1 MELPDTSKVFDIKN
15 KVALITGATGGFGTI
30 ACKTMA
36 AAGAKVALAGRRIER
51 LEQTVA
57 EIKADGGEAIAVQT
71 DVTKEEDLSNLMD
84 KAIEEFGSLN
94 VVLANAGRFADSLMI
109 NTDKNTGKVKSV
121 MSTEQFKAVVDTN
134 LIGTFLTLREA
145 ARRMADN
152 GWEGLLLITSSIN
165 STGQIGQLNYS
176 STKVALTLWPKILVG
191 EFHLK
196 HLPIRVVG
204 VSPGYTATE
213 ILKGMNE
220 AALEAVLKDVH
231 VGHLVEPEELASTIK
246 HVITNDS
253 IDGTTIEVTGGL
265 VYGPRARAK

>member
-1 MELPDTSKVFDIKN
+1 MDVKGSV
-15 KVALITGATGGFGTI
+15 VVITGGGTGIG
-30 ACKTMA
+30 A
-36 AAGAKVALAGRRIER
+36 AVAKNLAEDGAKVVLAGRRIER
-51 LEQTVA
+51 LEQTVK
-57 EIKADGGEAIAVQT
+57 EIKETGNEAIAVQT
-71 DVTKEEDLSNLMD
+71 DVTKEEDQSKLMD
-84 KAIEEFGSLN
+84 KAIKTFGSLD
-94 VVLANAGRFADSLMI
+94 VVLANAGRFADNLMI
-109 NTDKNTGKVKSV
+109 NTDKNTGKVKSF
-121 MSTEQFKAVVDTN
+121 MTTEQFKSVVDTN
-134 LIGTFLTLREA
+134 LTGTFLTLREA
-145 ARRMADN
+145 ARRMVDS
-152 GWEGLLLITSSIN
+152 GKEGLLLITSSIN

-220 AALEAVLKDVH
+220 TALEAILKDVH
-231 VGHLVEPEELASTIK
+231 VGHLVEPEELAGTIK

>member
-1 MELPDTSKVFDIKN
+1 M
-15 KVALITGATGGFGTI
+15 
-30 ACKTMA
+30 
-36 AAGAKVALAGRRIER
+36 
-51 LEQTVA
+51 A

-71 DVTKEEDLSNLMD
+71 DVTNESDVSSLMN
-84 KAIEEFGSLN
+84 KAVETFGSIN
-94 VVLANAGRFADSLMI
+94 VVLANAGRFNDSLMI
-109 NTDKNTGKVKSV
+109 NTDKEGKVKSV
-121 MSTEQFKAVVDTN
+121 MSTEKFKSVVDTN

-145 ARRMADN
+145 AHRMADN
-152 GWEGLLLITSSIN
+152 GWEGLLMITSSIN

-204 VSPGYTATE
+204 ISPGYTATE

-265 VYGPRARAK
+265 VYGPRSRAK

>member
-1 MELPDTSKVFDIKN
+1 MEVKGSV
-15 KVALITGATGGFGTI
+15 VVITGGGTGIG
-30 ACKTMA
+30 A
-36 AAGAKVALAGRRIER
+36 AVAKNLAEDKAKVVLAGRRIER
-51 LEQTVA
+51 LEQTVK
-57 EIKADGGEAIAVQT
+57 EIKEAGGEAIAVQT
-71 DVTKEEDLSNLMD
+71 DVTKEEDQSALMD
-84 KAIEEFGSLN
+84 KALETFGSLD
-94 VVLANAGRFADSLMI
+94 VVLANAGRFNDSLMI
-109 NTDKNTGKVKSV
+109 NTDKATGKVKNV
-121 MSTEQFKAVVDTN
+121 MTTEQFKSVVDTN

-145 ARRMADN
+145 ARRMADS
-152 GWEGLLLITSSIN
+152 GKEGLLLITSSIN

-220 AALEAVLKDVH
+220 TALEVILKDVH
-231 VGHLVEPEELASTIK
+231 VGHLVEPEELAGTIK
-246 HVITNDS
+246 HVISNDS

>member
-1 MELPDTSKVFDIKN
+1 MDVN
-15 KVALITGATGGFGTI
+15 GCVVAITGGGTGIG
-30 ACKTMA
+30 AAVAKDLA

-51 LEQTVA
+51 LEKTVA
-57 EIKADGGEAIAVQT
+57 EIKEAGGDAIAVQT
-71 DVTKEEDLSNLMD
+71 DVTKEEDLANLMD
-84 KAIEEFGSLN
+84 KAIETFGQLN
-94 VVLANAGRFADSLMI
+94 VVLANAGRFNDSLMI
-109 NTDKNTGKVKSV
+109 NTDRATGKVKNV
-121 MSTEQFKAVVDTN
+121 MSLEQFQSVVDTN
-134 LIGTFLTLREA
+134 LIGTFLTLREG
-145 ARRMADN
+145 ARRMVDN

-165 STGQIGQLNYS
+165 STGQVGQLNYS

-220 AALEAVLKDVH
+220 TALEAVLKDVH

-246 HVITNDS
+246 HVIANDS

-265 VYGPRARAK
+265 VYGPRSRAK

>member
-1 MELPDTSKVFDIKN
+1 VDVKGSV
-15 KVALITGATGGFGTI
+15 VVITGGGTGIG
-30 ACKTMA
+30 A
-36 AAGAKVALAGRRIER
+36 AVAKNLAEDGAKVVLAGRRIER
-51 LEQTVA
+51 LEQTVK
-57 EIKADGGEAIAVQT
+57 EIKEAGSEAIAVQT
-71 DVTKEEDLSNLMD
+71 DVTKEEDQSKLMD
-84 KAIEEFGSLN
+84 KAIETFGSLD
-94 VVLANAGRFADSLMI
+94 VVLANAGRFADNLMI
-109 NTDKNTGKVKSV
+109 NTDRNTGKVKSFTT
-121 MSTEQFKAVVDTN
+121 TEQFKSVVDTN
-134 LIGTFLTLREA
+134 LTGTFLTLREA
-145 ARRMADN
+145 ARRMVDS
-152 GWEGLLLITSSIN
+152 GKEGLLLITSSIN

-220 AALEAVLKDVH
+220 TALEAILKDVH
-231 VGHLVEPEELASTIK
+231 VGHLVEPEELAGTIK

>member
-1 MELPDTSKVFDIKN
+1 MDVKGSV
-15 KVALITGATGGFGTI
+15 VVITGGGTGICAAVAKNLATD
-30 ACKTMA
+30 
-36 AAGAKVALAGRRIER
+36 GAKVVLAGRRIER
-51 LEQTVA
+51 LEQTVK
-57 EIKADGGEAIAVQT
+57 EIKETGGKAIAVQT
-71 DVTKEEDLSNLMD
+71 DVTKEEDQSKLMD
-84 KAIEEFGSLN
+84 KAIETFGSLD

-109 NTDKNTGKVKSV
+109 NTDKSTGKVKSF
-121 MSTEQFKAVVDTN
+121 MTTEQFKAVVDTN

-145 ARRMADN
+145 ARRMVD
-152 GWEGLLLITSSIN
+152 GGKEGLLLITSSIN

-220 AALEAVLKDVH
+220 TAMEVILKDVH

-246 HVITNDS
+246 HVIANDS

>member
-1 MELPDTSKVFDIKN
+1 MDVKGSV
-15 KVALITGATGGFGTI
+15 VVITGGGTGIGAAVATNL
-30 ACKTMA
+30 A
-36 AAGAKVALAGRRIER
+36 AEGAKVVLAGRRIER
-51 LEQTVA
+51 LEKTVA
-57 EIKADGGEAIAVQT
+57 EITAAGGEAIAVQT
-71 DVTKEEDLSNLMD
+71 DVTKEEDMSALMD
-84 KAIEEFGSLN
+84 KAIETYGSLN

-109 NTDKNTGKVKSV
+109 NTDKATGKVKSV
-121 MSTEQFKAVVDTN
+121 MSADQFRSVLDTN
-134 LIGTFLTLREA
+134 LTGTFLTLREA

-204 VSPGYTATE
+204 ISPGYTATD
-213 ILKGMNE
+213 ILKGMND
-220 AALEAVLKDVH
+220 AAMEAVLKDVH
-231 VGHLVEPEELASTIK
+231 VGHLVQPDELASTIK

>member
-1 MELPDTSKVFDIKN
+1 MEVRGSV
-15 KVALITGATGGFGTI
+15 VVITGGGTGIG
-30 ACKTMA
+30 A
-36 AAGAKVALAGRRIER
+36 AVAKDLAAEGAKVALAGRRIER
-51 LEQTVA
+51 LQQTVE
-57 EIKADGGEAIAVQT
+57 EIKAAGGEAIAVQT
-71 DVTKEEDLSNLMD
+71 DVTKEEDQSALMD
-84 KAIEEFGSLN
+84 KAVETFGSLN
-94 VVLANAGRFADSLMI
+94 IVLANAGLFADSLMI
-109 NTDKNTGKVKSV
+109 NTDKETGKVKNV
-121 MSTEQFKAVVDTN
+121 MTLEQFRSVVDTN
-134 LIGTFLTLREA
+134 LIGTFLTLREG
-145 ARRMADN
+145 ARRMVDG
-152 GWEGLLLITSSIN
+152 GWPGLLLITSSIN

-231 VGHLVEPEELASTIK
+231 VGHLVEPEELSSTIK
-246 HVITNDS
+246 HIITNDS

>member
-1 MELPDTSKVFDIKN
+1 VDVKGSV
-15 KVALITGATGGFGTI
+15 VVITGGGTGIG
-30 ACKTMA
+30 A
-36 AAGAKVALAGRRIER
+36 AVAKNLAEDGAKVVLAGRRIER
-51 LEQTVA
+51 LEQTVK
-57 EIKADGGEAIAVQT
+57 EIKETGNEAIAVQT
-71 DVTKEEDLSNLMD
+71 DVTKEEDQSKLMD
-84 KAIEEFGSLN
+84 KAIKTFGSLD
-94 VVLANAGRFADSLMI
+94 VVLANAGRFADNLMI
-109 NTDKNTGKVKSV
+109 NTDKNTGKVKSF
-121 MSTEQFKAVVDTN
+121 MTTEQFKSVVDTN
-134 LIGTFLTLREA
+134 LTGTFLTLREA
-145 ARRMADN
+145 ARRMVDS
-152 GWEGLLLITSSIN
+152 GKEGLLLITSSIN

-220 AALEAVLKDVH
+220 TALEAILKDVH
-231 VGHLVEPEELASTIK
+231 VGHLVEPEELAGTIK

>member
-1 MELPDTSKVFDIKN
+1 VDVKGSVI
-15 KVALITGATGGFGTI
+15 VITGGGTGIG
-30 ACKTMA
+30 AAVAKNMA
-36 AAGAKVALAGRRIER
+36 EDRAKVVLAGRRIER
-51 LEQTVA
+51 LQQTVK
-57 EIKADGGEAIAVQT
+57 EIKETGGEAIAVQT
-71 DVTKEEDLSNLMD
+71 DVTKEEDQSKLMD
-84 KAIEEFGSLN
+84 KAIETFGSLD

-109 NTDKNTGKVKSV
+109 NTDKSTGKVKNF
-121 MSTEQFKAVVDTN
+121 MTTEQFKSVVDTN

-145 ARRMADN
+145 ARRMVDS
-152 GWEGLLLITSSIN
+152 GKEGLLLITSSIN

-220 AALEAVLKDVH
+220 TALEAILKDVH

>member
-1 MELPDTSKVFDIKN
+1 MDVKGSV
-15 KVALITGATGGFGTI
+15 VVITGGGTGIG
-30 ACKTMA
+30 ASVAKNLA
-36 AAGAKVALAGRRIER
+36 EDGAKVVLAGRRIER
-51 LEQTVA
+51 LEQTVKK
-57 EIKADGGEAIAVQT
+57 IKEAGDEAIAVQT
-71 DVTKEEDLSNLMD
+71 DVTNEEDQSKLMD
-84 KAIEEFGSLN
+84 KAIDTFGSLD
-94 VVLANAGRFADSLMI
+94 VVLANAGRFDDSLML
-109 NTDKNTGKVKSV
+109 NTDKSTGKVRSF
-121 MSTEQFKAVVDTN
+121 MTTNQFRSVVDTN
-134 LIGTFLTLREA
+134 LIGTFITLREA
-145 ARRMADN
+145 ARRMVDS
-152 GWEGLLLITSSIN
+152 GKEGLLLITSSIN

-204 VSPGYTATE
+204 ISPGYTATE

-220 AALEAVLKDVH
+220 TALEAILKDVH

>member
-1 MELPDTSKVFDIKN
+1 VDVKGSV
-15 KVALITGATGGFGTI
+15 VVITGGGTGIG
-30 ACKTMA
+30 A
-36 AAGAKVALAGRRIER
+36 AVAKNLAEDGAKVVLAGRRIER
-51 LEQTVA
+51 LEQTVK
-57 EIKADGGEAIAVQT
+57 EIKEAGSEAIAVQT
-71 DVTKEEDLSNLMD
+71 DVTKEEDQSKLMD
-84 KAIEEFGSLN
+84 KAIETFGSLD
-94 VVLANAGRFADSLMI
+94 VVLANAGRFADNLMI
-109 NTDKNTGKVKSV
+109 NTDRNTGKVKSF
-121 MSTEQFKAVVDTN
+121 MTTEQFKSVVDTN
-134 LIGTFLTLREA
+134 LTGTFLTLREA
-145 ARRMADN
+145 ARRMVDS
-152 GWEGLLLITSSIN
+152 GKEGLLLITSSIN

-220 AALEAVLKDVH
+220 TALEAILKDVH
-231 VGHLVEPEELASTIK
+231 VGHLVEPEELAGTIK

>member
-1 MELPDTSKVFDIKN
+1 MEVKGSVI
-15 KVALITGATGGFGTI
+15 VITGGGTGIG
-30 ACKTMA
+30 A
-36 AAGAKVALAGRRIER
+36 AVAKDLAAEGAKVALAGRRIER
-51 LEQTVA
+51 LQQTVE
-57 EIKADGGEAIAVQT
+57 EIKAAGGEAIAVQT
-71 DVTKEEDLSNLMD
+71 DVTKEEDQSALMD
-84 KAIEEFGSLN
+84 KAIEAFGSLN
-94 VVLANAGRFADSLMI
+94 IVLANAGLFADSLMI
-109 NTDKNTGKVKSV
+109 NTDKETGKVKNV
-121 MSTEQFKAVVDTN
+121 MTLEQFRSVVDTN
-134 LIGTFLTLREA
+134 LIGTFLTLREG
-145 ARRMADN
+145 ARRMVDG
-152 GWEGLLLITSSIN
+152 GWPGLLLITSSIN

-246 HVITNDS
+246 HIITNDS

>member
-1 MELPDTSKVFDIKN
+1 MDVKGSV
-15 KVALITGATGGFGTI
+15 VVITGGGTGIG
-30 ACKTMA
+30 AAVAKNLA

-51 LEQTVA
+51 LEQTVT
-57 EIKADGGEAIAVQT
+57 EIKAAAARQSRCRPMSPTRRIVAQ
-71 DVTKEEDLSNLMD
+71 LMD
-84 KAIEEFGSLN
+84 KAIETFGSLN

-109 NTDKNTGKVKSV
+109 NTDKATGKVKSV
-121 MSTEQFKAVVDTN
+121 MTTDQFKAVVDTN
-134 LIGTFLTLREA
+134 LVGTFITLREA

-213 ILKGMNE
+213 ILKGHE
-220 AALEAVLKDVH
+220 RSGPGGGAQRRSC
-231 VGHLVEPEELASTIK
+231 GAS
-246 HVITNDS
+246 
-253 IDGTTIEVTGGL
+253 G
-265 VYGPRARAK
+265 RAGRAGQYHQACHQPMTRSTARPSK

>member
-1 MELPDTSKVFDIKN
+1 MDVKGSV
-15 KVALITGATGGFGTI
+15 VVITGGGTGIGAAVATNL
-30 ACKTMA
+30 A
-36 AAGAKVALAGRRIER
+36 AEGAKVVLAGRRIER
-51 LEQTVA
+51 LEKTVA
-57 EIKADGGEAIAVQT
+57 EITAAGGEAIAVQT
-71 DVTKEEDLSNLMD
+71 DVTKEEDMSALMD
-84 KAIEEFGSLN
+84 KAIETYGSLN

-109 NTDKNTGKVKSV
+109 NTDKATGKVKSV
-121 MSTEQFKAVVDTN
+121 MSADQFRSVLDTN
-134 LIGTFLTLREA
+134 LTGTFLTLREA

-204 VSPGYTATE
+204 ISPGYTATD

-220 AALEAVLKDVH
+220 AAMEAVLKDVH
-231 VGHLVEPEELASTIK
+231 VGPLVQPDELASTIK

>member
-1 MELPDTSKVFDIKN
+1 MDVKGSV
-15 KVALITGATGGFGTI
+15 VVITGGGTGIG
-30 ACKTMA
+30 A
-36 AAGAKVALAGRRIER
+36 AVAKNLAEDGAKVVLAGRRIER
-51 LEQTVA
+51 LEQTVK
-57 EIKADGGEAIAVQT
+57 EIKETGNEAIAVQT
-71 DVTKEEDLSNLMD
+71 DVTKEEDQSKLMD
-84 KAIEEFGSLN
+84 KAIKTFGSLD
-94 VVLANAGRFADSLMI
+94 VVLANAGRFADNLMI
-109 NTDKNTGKVKSV
+109 NTDKNTGKIKSF
-121 MSTEQFKAVVDTN
+121 MTTEQFKSVVDTN
-134 LIGTFLTLREA
+134 LTGTFLTLREA
-145 ARRMADN
+145 ARRMVDS
-152 GWEGLLLITSSIN
+152 GKEGLLLITSSIN

-220 AALEAVLKDVH
+220 TALEAILKDVH
-231 VGHLVEPEELASTIK
+231 VGHLVEPEELAGTIK

>member
-1 MELPDTSKVFDIKN
+1 MDVKGSV
-15 KVALITGATGGFGTI
+15 VVITGGGTGIG
-30 ACKTMA
+30 AAVAKNLA

-152 GWEGLLLITSSIN
+152 GWEGLLLITSSIR
-165 STGQIGQLNYS
+165 STIGSMCS
-176 STKVALTLWPKILVG
+176 SFRP
-191 EFHLK
+191 
-196 HLPIRVVG
+196 RVVIAG
-204 VSPGYTATE
+204 VPTRKPLVWNGDLESNGTIFLLMVMSAISSVFSTFLPVMSGNLLRRSINIKWFSVPPE
-213 ILKGMNE
+213 ITL
-220 AALEAVLKDVH
+220 
-231 VGHLVEPEELASTIK
+231 
-246 HVITNDS
+246 
-253 IDGTTIEVTGGL
+253 
-265 VYGPRARAK
+265 

>member
-1 MELPDTSKVFDIKN
+1 VDVKGSV
-15 KVALITGATGGFGTI
+15 VVITGGGTGIG
-30 ACKTMA
+30 A
-36 AAGAKVALAGRRIER
+36 AVAKNLAADGAKIARAGRRIER
-51 LEQTVA
+51 LEQTVK
-57 EIKADGGEAIAVQT
+57 EIKEAGGEAIAVKT
-71 DVTKEEDLSNLMD
+71 DVTKEEDQSQLMD
-84 KAIEEFGSLN
+84 KAIETFGSLD
-94 VVLANAGRFADSLMI
+94 VVLANAGSFADSLMI
-109 NTDKNTGKVKSV
+109 NTDKSTGKVKSV
-121 MSTEQFKAVVDTN
+121 MTTEQFKSVVDTN

-145 ARRMADN
+145 ARRMVDS
-152 GWEGLLLITSSIN
+152 GKEGLLLITSSIN

-204 VSPGYTATE
+204 ISPGYTATE

-220 AALEAVLKDVH
+220 TALAVILKDVH
-231 VGHLVEPEELASTIK
+231 VGHLVEPEELAGTIK

>member
-1 MELPDTSKVFDIKN
+1 VDVKGSV
-15 KVALITGATGGFGTI
+15 VVITGGGTGIG
-30 ACKTMA
+30 A
-36 AAGAKVALAGRRIER
+36 AVAKNLAADGAKVALAGRRIER
-51 LEQTVA
+51 LEQTVK
-57 EIKADGGEAIAVQT
+57 EIKEAGGEAIAVQT
-71 DVTKEEDLSNLMD
+71 DVTKEEDQGKLMD
-84 KAIEEFGSLN
+84 KAIETFGSLD

-109 NTDKNTGKVKSV
+109 NADKNTGKVKTF
-121 MSTEQFKAVVDTN
+121 MTTEQFKSVVDTN

-145 ARRMADN
+145 ARRMVDN

-220 AALEAVLKDVH
+220 TALEAILKDVH
-231 VGHLVEPEELASTIK
+231 VGHLVEPEELAGTIK

>member
-1 MELPDTSKVFDIKN
+1 MDVKGSV
-15 KVALITGATGGFGTI
+15 VVITGGGTGIG
-30 ACKTMA
+30 A
-36 AAGAKVALAGRRIER
+36 AVAKNLAEDGAKVVLAGRRIER
-51 LEQTVA
+51 LEQTVK
-57 EIKADGGEAIAVQT
+57 EIKEAGSEAIAVQT
-71 DVTKEEDLSNLMD
+71 DVTKEEDQSKLMD
-84 KAIEEFGSLN
+84 KAIETFGSLD
-94 VVLANAGRFADSLMI
+94 VVLANAGRFADNLMI
-109 NTDKNTGKVKSV
+109 NTDRNTGKVKSF
-121 MSTEQFKAVVDTN
+121 MTTEQFKSVVDTN
-134 LIGTFLTLREA
+134 LTGTFLTLREA
-145 ARRMADN
+145 ARRMVDS
-152 GWEGLLLITSSIN
+152 GKEGLLLITSSIN

-220 AALEAVLKDVH
+220 TALEAILKDVH
-231 VGHLVEPEELASTIK
+231 VGHLVEPEELAGTIK